1 MAAAVAGGGEDAAAA
16 GARLRERPA
25 RGLWLGAGN
34 KNHVLPVCTSCFTV
48 FISTVYDCPNIQ
60 EEAIPAILV
69 IFSLYPSKPIEWRG
83 LGGWEGINLI
93 TPMGEFSLGNS
104 YQITE
109 QSLRE
114 ERKRREKPFSPTA
127 LVLDRVCRPTAPV
140 LSRVCRGKR
149 SDEY

>member
-1 MAAAVAGGGEDAAAA
+1 M
-16 GARLRERPA
+16 
-25 RGLWLGAGN
+25 RGLIIEHAKLVVMGWWSVGGR
-34 KNHVLPVCTSCFTV
+34 TTTTT
-48 FISTVYDCPNIQ
+48 ISVIVGLFFNFCNLLVQ

-93 TPMGEFSLGNS
+93 TPMGEFSLRNS

-140 LSRVCRGKR
+140 LSRVCRGKH

>member
-25 RGLWLGAGN
+25 RGLWLGA
-34 KNHVLPVCTSCFTV
+34 
-48 FISTVYDCPNIQ
+48 DCAERGREKGGRSGHPARHRHRRDL

-93 TPMGEFSLGNS
+93 TPMGEFSLRNS

-140 LSRVCRGKR
+140 LSRVCRGKH